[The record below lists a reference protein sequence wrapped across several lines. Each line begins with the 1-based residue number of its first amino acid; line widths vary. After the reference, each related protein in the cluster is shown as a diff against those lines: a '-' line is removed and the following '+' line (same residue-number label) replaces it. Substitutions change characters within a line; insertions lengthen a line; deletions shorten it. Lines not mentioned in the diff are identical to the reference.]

1 MREKRDEAM
10 PNFRYDSD
18 FRYNPN
24 DPFGHMQ
31 EEFPKQSEF
40 DVIIIGAG
48 PNGLIA
54 GAYLAKAG
62 LSVAICERRV
72 EAGGGLAT
80 EENLYPCYASN
91 PHVLYHMMVDYMPAI
106 RDFDL
111 DGPALT
117 WIKPNA
123 QTGMVFE
130 DGTSLLLSRMVQDT
144 KDSISK
150 FSFKDAATFGKVIRK
165 WRRIVNEIVAP
176 ATYIPPMEPIEIT
189 MAMEKTEIGREM
201 LEIGESSPLEII
213 TETFEH
219 DKVRSLMLYASCMW
233 GLDPRETGLGF
244 MVPLM
249 IDRTMNKCY
258 CYGGSHKFAGA
269 LAREVIKH
277 GGLILEAATVDRILM
292 QNGRA
297 AGVELGHEGRTLYGK
312 VVISTLD
319 PQTTF
324 VDLIGEEHLPDSLKH
339 MVNEW
344 AWDKWS
350 FNTVHIAAE
359 EPPRYAT
366 DDPWI
371 DKSFA
376 TVVGIESMDQL
387 LAHWDHVSSGRI
399 DLANFGGH
407 STCESLFDPTLSDR
421 PGRYV
426 SMFQIHAPYDL
437 EGGWLNRRQEI
448 REAMLSRWRRAAP
461 NLTPDRIVAI
471 SMEDPEEIEI
481 RFPQMR
487 RGSIKHGDYT
497 PLQMGCFRPSQ
508 ECSGTNTPIEGL
520 YVCGVSTYPGG
531 LVLGGS
537 GYLGADR
544 VAEDLNVKK
553 WWMPTPEMD
562 RYIKTYLE

>member
-1 MREKRDEAM
+1 M
-10 PNFRYDSD
+10 PDFKYESD
-18 FRYNPN
+18 FRYDPN
-24 DPFGHMQ
+24 NPFGHMQ
-31 EEFPKQSEF
+31 EEFPKKSEF
-40 DVIIIGAG
+40 DVIIIGGG

-62 LSVAICERRV
+62 LSVAICERRFEV
-72 EAGGGLAT
+72 GGGLAT

-91 PHVLYHMMVDYMPAI
+91 PHVLYHMMVDYMPPI

-130 DGTSLLLSRMVQDT
+130 DGTSMLLSRMANDS

-150 FSFKDAATFGKVIRK
+150 YSFKDAVTFGKVIRN
-165 WRRIVNEIVAP
+165 WRKIVHEIVAP
-176 ATYIPPMEPIEIT
+176 ATYIPPMAPIEIT
-189 MAMEKTEIGREM
+189 VAMQRTEVGREM
-201 LEIGESSPLEII
+201 LELGERSPLDII
-213 TETFEH
+213 TDTFEH
-219 DKVRSLMLYASCMW
+219 DKVRSLLLYASCMW

-249 IDRTMNKCY
+249 LDRAVNKCY
-258 CYGGSHKFAGA
+258 CYGGSHKFASA
-269 LAREVIKH
+269 LAREVVRN
-277 GGLILEAATVDRILM
+277 GGLILEAATVDNIIVE
-292 QNGRA
+292 NGRV
-297 AGVELGHEGRTLYGK
+297 AGVELGHEGRTLRGK
-312 VVISTLD
+312 VVMSTLD

-324 VDLIGEEHLPDSLKH
+324 VDLVGEEHLPDSLKS
-339 MVNEW
+339 MVEGW

-350 FNTVHIAAE
+350 FNTLHIAAN
-359 EPPRYAT
+359 EPPKYAT

-371 DKSFA
+371 DQSFA
-376 TVVGIESMDQL
+376 TVVGIESVDQL
-387 LAHWDHVSSGRI
+387 LAHWDAVAAGKI
-399 DLANFGGH
+399 DLNDFGGH
-407 STCESLFDPTLSDR
+407 STCESLLDPTLSDR

-437 EGGWLNRRQEI
+437 EGGWMNRREEI
-448 REAMLSRWRRAAP
+448 QEAMLSKWRKAAP
-461 NLTPDRIVAI
+461 NLTPDNII
-471 SMEDPEEIEI
+471 DTSMEDPEEIEI

-487 RGSIKHGDYT
+487 RGSIKHGDYS

-508 ECSGTNTPIEGL
+508 ECSGTDTPIEGL

-531 LVLGGS
+531 LVLGGP
-537 GYLGADR
+537 GYLGANK
-544 VAEDLNVKK
+544 VAEDLGVQK
-553 WWMPTPEMD
+553 WWKPTSEME